1 MTNGEEELHGR
12 RTSGAAA
19 GLTGLTNAM
28 GTGEAADMDAM
39 AGVDEE
45 EEEEAE
51 EGVEGE
57 GTAED
62 EEGVAVLEGVGEDDV
77 AVAVELEEG
86 LPLR

>member
-1 MTNGEEELHGR
+1 M
-12 RTSGAAA
+12 A
-19 GLTGLTNAM
+19 GLTGLTNAV
-28 GTGEAADMDAM
+28 GTGEATDMDAM

-62 EEGVAVLEGVGEDDV
+62 EEGVAVLDGVVEDNV